1 MSAQEEHIGNS
12 YNDTQIDEAL
22 QDDTKGSNSDKKSK
36 ILRNI
41 FDVVF
46 LILVFGLTL
55 YGVFRGENLQEVLE
69 GLKSCDLYILVVPSI
84 ICVLAF
90 IMLESVIFKYL
101 FNTLGIK
108 LRLTRCFLYS
118 FVGFF
123 FSAITP
129 SASGGQPAQLIF
141 MKKDKIS
148 VAHSTLVLLLVTIA
162 YKMVL
167 VVLGGITLIVRPKS
181 VMQAVEGVEFWIWLG
196 IILNVIIIAAM
207 LLLVY
212 VPSLARR
219 FILKCV
225 AFLNKIRILKDL
237 DKWIN
242 KTEEMMA
249 KYDDASRYLKT
260 HKMVLFNA
268 FLISVIQRVA
278 LFFVTVVV
286 YFSFHLTG
294 TSIIYIL
301 TLQCLI
307 SVGADMLPL
316 PGGMGITERL
326 FLAMFQGT
334 FGSLVLPAMILS
346 RGFSFY
352 IQLLICAI
360 MTVVAYII
368 VFRLQNKKNNKIN
381 KE

>member
-1 MSAQEEHIGNS
+1 MSENTIEKINDSNETLDENVDEEIRK
-12 YNDTQIDEAL
+12 EV
-22 QDDTKGSNSDKKSK
+22 KDKKNIK
-36 ILRNI
+36 RNVL
-41 FDVVF
+41 DVLF
-46 LILVFGLTL
+46 LVLVFGLTL
-55 YGVFRGENLQEVLE
+55 YGVFRGENLNQVLE
-69 GLKSCDLYILVVPSI
+69 DIKQCDLYILIVPGI

-162 YKMVL
+162 YKLVL
-167 VVLGGITLIVRPKS
+167 VVLGGITLIIRPKKI
-181 VMQAVEGVEFWIWLG
+181 MAAVEGVEFWVWLG

-207 LLLVY
+207 LILVY
-212 VPSLARR
+212 VPSLARS

-225 AFLNKIRILKDL
+225 SFLNKIRILKDKE
-237 DKWIN
+237 KWVN
-242 KTEEMMA
+242 KTEEMME
-249 KYDDASRYLKT
+249 KYKAASKYLKT
-260 HKMVLFNA
+260 HKIVLFNA
-268 FLISVIQRVA
+268 FLISIVQRVA
-278 LFFVTVVV
+278 LFFVTVIV
-286 YFSFHLTG
+286 YWSFHLSG
-294 TSIIYIL
+294 TSVIEIL

-326 FLAMFQGT
+326 FLEMFDEA
-334 FGSLVLPAMILS
+334 FGMLVLPAMILS
-346 RGFSFY
+346 RGFSYY
-352 IQLLICAI
+352 IQLLICAV
-360 MTVVAYII
+360 MTVVAYLI
-368 VFRLQNKKNNKIN
+368 VFKKKKRKK